1 MPPTL
6 RSAKLRADV
15 ADTNAPPLTPT
26 SPPLTPA
33 HLTHR
38 RQQSS
43 ARGRLVRTQ
52 SEWLRPMP
60 TSNEAE
66 GIPCFTIDLSLPPE
80 QRYNEVCAELQD
92 EMRNLRFLFD
102 EVVGMLVPFVPTKGL
117 RWICSFLLRRL
128 WSDEETAELLGISRA
143 TGIQMYLL
151 VCLNV
156 LLDLLMG
163 CSSGGAAV
171 KDEQDPSGK
180 GKKMV
185 HFRTLDWGMPALRH
199 ILVHLDFVME
209 PGGEV
214 VASTITYAGFVG
226 VLTGVRKDLSLS
238 LNFRGLHNDMEKI
251 GSNLRYYSHHLLVF
265 LGLRQSISSLLR
277 SYLLPKQASMS
288 SRQSVPRKLPS
299 YTEIVDQV
307 SCISRPLPT
316 SACYLC
322 FCNGIETTVF
332 EKDRV
337 TAKMHSAK
345 DFIVITNVDVPDAE
359 RFKDPSDIDNAFDNA
374 FSHSLRDVAEE
385 ALDRKGCA
393 EHNWRNLLL
402 SKTKTSRPKV
412 GPKEVMV
419 ETEDLVEL
427 VQKYPTTNEATHF
440 ACVMDAKR
448 GAVSWCRMWKEP
460 VGDEWIESHMSEGW
474 EGVGGDWDREA
485 VLTT

>member
-1 MPPTL
+1 
-6 RSAKLRADV
+6 
-15 ADTNAPPLTPT
+15 
-26 SPPLTPA
+26 
-33 HLTHR
+33 
-38 RQQSS
+38 
-43 ARGRLVRTQ
+43 
-52 SEWLRPMP
+52 MP
-60 TSNEAE
+60 TSSEAE

-80 QRYNEVCAELQD
+80 RRYDEVCTELKD

-102 EVVGMLVPFVPTKGL
+102 EVVGALVPFLPTSGL

-128 WSDEETAELLGISRA
+128 WSNEETAEIRGISRA
-143 TGIQMYLL
+143 TGIEMYLL

-171 KDEQDPSGK
+171 KDEQDSSGK

-238 LNFRGLHNDMEKI
+238 LNFRGLHNNMNKI
-251 GSNLRYYSHHLLVF
+251 GSNLRYYGHHAMVL

-277 SYLLPKQASMS
+277 SYLLPNQASMD
-288 SRQSVPRKLPS
+288 SRKPTKRNLPS
-299 YTEIVDQV
+299 YAEIVEQV
-307 SCISRPLPT
+307 SCINRPLPT

-322 FCNGIETTVF
+322 FCNGTETTVF

-359 RFKDPSDIDNAFDNA
+359 RFKDSSDIENAFDNA

-402 SKTKTSRPKV
+402 SKAKTSRRS
-412 GPKEVMV
+412 KEVMV

-460 VGDEWIESHMSEGW
+460 VGDEWIENHLSEGW
-474 EGVGGDWDREA
+474 EGLGGEWDREA
-485 VLTT
+485 VLTG